1 MKALIFVL
9 LYCRIGSEEGKTDP
23 RTRVKEKVKVYVCR
37 LLASLSMLVQTKCWD
52 TGMYARHQAVA

>member
-23 RTRVKEKVKVYVCR
+23 RTRVREKVKVYVSP
-37 LLASLSMLVQTKCWD
+37 LLASLSNLNAGPD
-52 TGMYARHQAVA
+52 